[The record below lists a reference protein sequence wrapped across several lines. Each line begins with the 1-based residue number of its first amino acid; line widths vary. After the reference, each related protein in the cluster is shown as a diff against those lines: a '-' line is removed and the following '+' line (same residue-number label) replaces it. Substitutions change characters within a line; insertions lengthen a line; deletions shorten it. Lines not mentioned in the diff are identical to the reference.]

1 MCCLL
6 HIAKFCQII
15 RILTKEETKQDEEQ
29 TDVSLFKFCLESDNN
44 NTVYNNK
51 FFKNAIV
58 ITQVIL
64 AIEKVIGI
72 TAIYF
77 IMQNCCNARYAWLF

>member
-15 RILTKEETKQDEEQ
+15 RILTTEETKQNEEPI
-29 TDVSLFKFCLESDNN
+29 DISLFKLWLESDNN
-44 NTVYNNK
+44 ITVCNNK

-58 ITQVIL
+58 
-64 AIEKVIGI
+64 
-72 TAIYF
+72 
-77 IMQNCCNARYAWLF
+77 M